1 MIDKDKIFE
10 LFGSPIN
17 EEEDFINIASTML
30 DEPFNKIGMFT
41 KLIINHIIFHQKL
54 SKFLSKESNMVID
67 LEDTKKASAFAIF
80 NRAWFYIKKI
90 DLKNKSDLEA
100 VVQFKKEPFLSTLN
114 EAIEYFEEVEEYEK
128 CAKLLEIKKLKEK
141 H

>member
-1 MIDKDKIFE
+1 MIDKNKIFE

-54 SKFLSKESNMVID
+54 SKFLSKESNMAID

-100 VVQFKKEPFLSTLN
+100 VVKFKKEPFLSTLN

>member
-17 EEEDFINIASTML
+17 EEEDFINVASAML
-30 DEPFNKIGMFT
+30 DEPFNRIGMFT

-54 SKFLSKESNMVID
+54 SKFLSKESNMAID
-67 LEDTKKASAFAIF
+67 LEDTKQASAFAIF
-80 NRAWFYIKKI
+80 NRAWFYIKQI

>member
-54 SKFLSKESNMVID
+54 SKFLSKESNMAID

>member
-1 MIDKDKIFE
+1 MIDKNKIFE

>member
-67 LEDTKKASAFAIF
+67 LEDTKQASAFAIF

-100 VVQFKKEPFLSTLN
+100 VVKFKKEPFLSTLN

>member
-1 MIDKDKIFE
+1 MIDKNKIFE

-67 LEDTKKASAFAIF
+67 LEDTKQASAFAIF

>member
-1 MIDKDKIFE
+1 MIDKNKIFE

-67 LEDTKKASAFAIF
+67 LEDTKQASAFAIF
-80 NRAWFYIKKI
+80 NRAWFYIKQI

>member
-1 MIDKDKIFE
+1 MIDKNKIFE

-100 VVQFKKEPFLSTLN
+100 VVKFKKEPFLSTLN

>member
-54 SKFLSKESNMVID
+54 SKFLSKESNMAID

-100 VVQFKKEPFLSTLN
+100 VVKFKKEPFLSTLN

>member
-17 EEEDFINIASTML
+17 EEEDFINVASTML
-30 DEPFNKIGMFT
+30 DEPFNRIGMFT

-54 SKFLSKESNMVID
+54 RKFLSKESNMVID
-67 LEDTKKASAFAIF
+67 LEDTKQASAFAIF
-80 NRAWFYIKKI
+80 NRAWFYIKQI
-90 DLKNKSDLEA
+90 DLKNKPDLEA

>member
-67 LEDTKKASAFAIF
+67 LEDTKQASAFAIF
-80 NRAWFYIKKI
+80 NRAWFYIKQI

>member
-1 MIDKDKIFE
+1 MIDKNKIFE

-67 LEDTKKASAFAIF
+67 LEDTKQASAFAIF
-80 NRAWFYIKKI
+80 NRAWFYIKQI

-100 VVQFKKEPFLSTLN
+100 VVKFKKEPFLSTLN

>member
-1 MIDKDKIFE
+1 MIDKNKIFE

-67 LEDTKKASAFAIF
+67 LEDTKQASAFAIF

-114 EAIEYFEEVEEYEK
+114 EAIEYFEEV
-128 CAKLLEIKKLKEK
+128 
-141 H
+141 

>member
-67 LEDTKKASAFAIF
+67 LEDTKQASAFAIF

>member
-100 VVQFKKEPFLSTLN
+100 VVKFKKEPFLSTLN

>member
-1 MIDKDKIFE
+1 MIDKNKIFE

-67 LEDTKKASAFAIF
+67 LEDTKQASAFAIF

-128 CAKLLEIKKLKEK
+128 CAKLLEIKLLKEK

>member
-1 MIDKDKIFE
+1 MIDKNKIFE

-41 KLIINHIIFHQKL
+41 KLIINYVIFHQKL
-54 SKFLSKESNMVID
+54 SRFLDKENTLVLDIES
-67 LEDTKKASAFAIF
+67 TKKASSFAIF
-80 NRAWFYIKKI
+80 NRAWFYIKQI
-90 DLKNKSDLEA
+90 DLKEKNHLEA
-100 VVQFKKEPFLSTLN
+100 VVKFKKEPFLSTLD

>member
-1 MIDKDKIFE
+1 MIDKNKIFE

-80 NRAWFYIKKI
+80 NRAWFYIKQI